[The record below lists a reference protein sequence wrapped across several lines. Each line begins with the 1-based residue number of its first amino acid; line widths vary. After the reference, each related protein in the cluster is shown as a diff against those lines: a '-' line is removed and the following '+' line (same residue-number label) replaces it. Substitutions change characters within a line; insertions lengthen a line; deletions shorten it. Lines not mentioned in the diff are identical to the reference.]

1 MFEDPD
7 PRLSL
12 SSYEFERWA
21 RVARAAAMSAS
32 LRGALRKLAGWRHT
46 LLGAC
51 SRLAARLAAVV
62 CEWYA
67 IRALQCLDDRTLA
80 DLGVSR
86 GEIAFVVR
94 GGRPARERPATP
106 ASLRARRQR
115 QQAA

>member
-1 MFEDPD
+1 LPD
-7 PRLSL
+7 GGTRFSVHAPG
-12 SSYEFERWA
+12 WPP
-21 RVARAAAMSAS
+21 AS
-32 LRGALRKLAGWRHT
+32 L
-46 LLGAC
+46 
-51 SRLAARLAAVV
+51 AVV

-67 IRALQCLDDRTLA
+67 IRALQCLDDRMLA

-106 ASLRARRQR
+106 ASLRARAQR